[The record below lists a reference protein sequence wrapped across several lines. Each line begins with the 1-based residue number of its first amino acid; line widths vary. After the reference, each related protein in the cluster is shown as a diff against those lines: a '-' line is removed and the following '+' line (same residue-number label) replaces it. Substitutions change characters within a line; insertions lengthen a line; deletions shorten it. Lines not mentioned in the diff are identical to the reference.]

1 MPKNMFFNI
10 SEEKRKMF
18 LSVATEEFTSKSFEQ
33 VSVNSIIKKAKI
45 SRGSFYTY
53 FDDLESLFNYLF
65 KTIKEERIEYGKT
78 LITNTNGNFFTFIK
92 DLFIYDFDAYK
103 SDGKYTLFR
112 NYIHYIQSV
121 KKRSIKDQIVMSVFQ
136 DISNGNSIDT
146 IFDLEQYRI
155 NSDEF
160 LDIIEIVILIMVNTF
175 FKSENL
181 NLTKDETVALFTKR
195 ISYLENGIKRNKI

>member
-53 FDDLESLFNYLF
+53 FNDLESLFNYLF
-65 KTIKEERIEYGKT
+65 QSIKEERIEYGKT
-78 LITNTNGNFFTFIK
+78 LIKNTDGNFFTFIK

-121 KKRSIKDQIVMSVFQ
+121 KKGSIKELIVMSVFK
-136 DISNGNSIDT
+136 DISNGNSLDK
-146 IFDLEQYRI
+146 IFDLKQYRI
-155 NSDEF
+155 NPDEF
-160 LDIIEIVILIMVNTF
+160 LDVIEIVILIMVNTF
-175 FKSENL
+175 FKSENQ
-181 NLTKDETVALFTKR
+181 NMTKEETVALFTQR
-195 ISYLENGIKRNKI
+195 INYLEKGIKGNKI

>member
-1 MPKNMFFNI
+1 MFFNI

-45 SRGSFYTY
+45 PRGSFYTY

-65 KTIKEERIEYGKT
+65 QSIKEERIQYGKT
-78 LITNTNGNFFTFIK
+78 LLKNADGNFFTFIK

-112 NYIHYIQSV
+112 NYIHYIQAV
-121 KKRSIKDQIVMSVFQ
+121 KKGSIKDLIIVGVFT
-136 DISNGNSIDT
+136 DIAEGKNIAT
-146 IFDLEQYRI
+146 IFDLEQYNI
-155 NSDEF
+155 SSSDF
-160 LDIIEIVILIMVNTF
+160 LDLIEVIVLIMFNTF
-175 FKSENL
+175 FKAENQ
-181 NLTKDETVALFTKR
+181 NMSKEETVTLFTKR
-195 ISYLENGIKRNKI
+195 ISYIENGLRGNKS